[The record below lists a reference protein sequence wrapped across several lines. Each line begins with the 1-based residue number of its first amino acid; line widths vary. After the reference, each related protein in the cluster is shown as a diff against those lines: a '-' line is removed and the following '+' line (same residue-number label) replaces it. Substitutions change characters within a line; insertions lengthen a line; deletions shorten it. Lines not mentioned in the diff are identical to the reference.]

1 MRIYYGICNFYIR
14 SFNVLLICS
23 QTPVVHAMSNQG
35 IIYRLPFLPHAY
47 IAVPRSKLS
56 RISVVYLL

>member
-1 MRIYYGICNFYIR
+1 MQYFYIR